1 MKAERFLSDYKN
13 TLAKNQTLKVAVLV
27 LTAGIL
33 IQGFFTMYAMTR
45 QRVVVVPSFLDR
57 KFWVEGDRASEDY
70 VVMMTKYAVD
80 LLNSFTPETVEDRFQ
95 EFLRFV
101 APEYYHQVSAKL
113 LADARDYTRLGVSQF
128 FVPQRIDLAGK
139 NKLFVTGIVR
149 RWVQDKPVKQ
159 EQKRFKIIYR
169 VVQGR
174 FEVQAYEEVDVNK
187 PLNQL

>member
-1 MKAERFLSDYKN
+1 LKAKRFLSDYKN
-13 TLAKNQTLKVAVLV
+13 TLAENQTLKLAVLA

-33 IQGFFTMYAMTR
+33 VQGFFTMYAMTR
-45 QRVVVVPSFLDR
+45 QRTLVVPSFLDR

-70 VVMMTKYAVD
+70 VILMAKYAVD
-80 LLNSFTPETVEDRFQ
+80 LLNTFTPETVGDRFQ

-101 APEYYHQVSAKL
+101 SPEYYHQVSAKL
-113 LADARDYTRLGVSQF
+113 MSDAKDYARLGVSQF
-128 FVPQRIDLAGK
+128 FVPQRIDLVGK
-139 NKLFVTGIVR
+139 DRLFVTGIVR

-159 EQKRFKIIYR
+159 EQKRFKVVYR